1 MTIMSRPVVSC
12 PMVRTSPICSGGLPT
27 WLIRFCMGQ
36 NPATFQSNSRPSSI
50 LQLTS
55 RPQPRL
61 ASPFLRRCLPLP
73 TKSSSEAVQR
83 TPHSLLWLAAIQIVE
98 RNKNLPGLTPKDSFV
113 ATEAVESII
122 RQITQPQETTGE
134 LNIRNHLALGL

>member
-1 MTIMSRPVVSC
+1 M
-12 PMVRTSPICSGGLPT
+12 
-27 WLIRFCMGQ
+27 
-36 NPATFQSNSRPSSI
+36 
-50 LQLTS
+50 
-55 RPQPRL
+55 
-61 ASPFLRRCLPLP
+61 
-73 TKSSSEAVQR
+73 QR

-134 LNIRNHLALGL
+134 LNIRNHLALGLKSVLKSSSSRLRSQHYATWLADPSLH